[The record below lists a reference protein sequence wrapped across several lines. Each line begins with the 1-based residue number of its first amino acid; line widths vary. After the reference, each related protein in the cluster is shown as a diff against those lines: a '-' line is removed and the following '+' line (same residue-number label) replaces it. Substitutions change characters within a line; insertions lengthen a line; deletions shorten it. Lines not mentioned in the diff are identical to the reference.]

1 MMIQRH
7 LITYLFVLVIAAHSQ
22 LAREEKTTANLPHEL
37 QVASGFTTADA
48 PGGSTTPGPRTTNH
62 SLAV

>member
-1 MMIQRH
+1 MMVQRH
-7 LITYLFVLVIAAHSQ
+7 LITYLFVLVIAAHGQ
-22 LAREEKTTANLPHEL
+22 LVREANTTPSLPHEL